1 MENINKIIIAKNAYM
16 EKNKEYLSEVYK
28 YKIFCGKFDNLDS
41 NQKELIISCCAD
53 EDPKKYFL
61 HTQPI
66 TKMCKKDLRRLSQAK
81 ISSLKKEKK
90 ALQRKYNIIM
100 ADYHKR
106 LYEQKTLW
114 FIASV
119 RDHDEIIPKIEGLES
134 LEGKIFHNH
143 ESRCWGFFSDLET
156 AMQSV
161 RDNITDM
168 NEAGYYDYVVIEPKK
183 QGLCYAESS
192 CSNRW
197 FRAKYKDGENGEKT
211 CVGYVDCEEP
221 EWAKQIVGWTIS

>member
-1 MENINKIIIAKNAYM
+1 MKEDINKIIVAKNAYM
-16 EKNKEYLSEVYK
+16 EKNKEYLNEISK
-28 YKIFCGKFDNLDS
+28 YKKLCGKFDNLDS
-41 NQKELIISCCAD
+41 NLKRLLKENT

-61 HTQPI
+61 DIQPI
-66 TKMCKKDLRRLSQAK
+66 TQMNKKDLRRLFQER
-81 ISSLKKEKK
+81 ISSLKKEVKD
-90 ALQRKYNIIM
+90 LQRKYNIIM
-100 ADYHKR
+100 EDYHKH
-106 LYEQKTLW
+106 LYEQTLW

-143 ESRCWGFFSDLET
+143 ESRCWGFFSDLDT

-161 RDNITDM
+161 RDNATDL
-168 NEAGYYDYVVIEPKK
+168 NEAGYYNYVVIEPKK
-183 QGLCYAESS
+183 QGLCYAEPS

-197 FRAKYKDGENGEKT
+197 FKAKYKDGENGKKT